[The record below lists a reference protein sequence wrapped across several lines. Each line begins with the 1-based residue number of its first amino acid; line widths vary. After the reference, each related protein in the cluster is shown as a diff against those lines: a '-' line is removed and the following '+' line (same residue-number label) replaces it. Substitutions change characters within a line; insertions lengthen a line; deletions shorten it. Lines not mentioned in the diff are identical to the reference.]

1 MEERLI
7 EEMKNLADKMGVKK
21 IIISHFNSDKYKDFI
36 TIVINE
42 DLVLNLIGKTIYY
55 IPLTEKG
62 INKKI
67 QHANNVIS
75 SVENVLK
82 AMNISI

>member
-1 MEERLI
+1 MEERI
-7 EEMKNLADKMGVKK
+7 IKEMEKLADKMGVKK
-21 IIISHFNSDKYKDFI
+21 IIISHFNNDKYKDFI

-67 QHANNVIS
+67 QHANNVIA

-82 AMNISI
+82 AMNISV